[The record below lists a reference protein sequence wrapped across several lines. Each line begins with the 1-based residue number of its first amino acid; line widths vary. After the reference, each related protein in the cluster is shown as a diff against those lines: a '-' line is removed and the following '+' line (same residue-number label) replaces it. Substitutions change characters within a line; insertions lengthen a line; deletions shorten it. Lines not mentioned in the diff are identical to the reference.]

1 MKWRL
6 DLVKTPLR
14 KATMSRSNENSNE
27 DIFHPERRA
36 DVFMYFL
43 LKMGDIPAKA
53 MLLCQRVNVVCDKKH
68 YHFDISGFWRTR
80 LQADPNVPGLYFSTI
95 RIATNVEEL
104 ET

>member
-1 MKWRL
+1 
-6 DLVKTPLR
+6 
-14 KATMSRSNENSNE
+14 MSRSNENSNE

-43 LKMGDIPAKA
+43 FKA

-95 RIATNVEEL
+95 RIATNVEEEL

>member
-43 LKMGDIPAKA
+43 FKA

-80 LQADPNVPGLYFSTI
+80 LQADPNAPGLYFSTI
-95 RIATNVEEL
+95 RIATNVEEEL